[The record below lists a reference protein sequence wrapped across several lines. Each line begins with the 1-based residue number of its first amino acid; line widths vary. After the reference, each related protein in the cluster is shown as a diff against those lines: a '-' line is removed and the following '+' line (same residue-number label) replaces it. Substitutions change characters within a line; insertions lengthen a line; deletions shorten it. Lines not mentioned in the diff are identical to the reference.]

1 MKDDQHTPQSSS
13 VNTHTNSTITER
25 LDRFFDELHRIDVA
39 YADYSRRIGVS
50 DSVMYVLD
58 YLYDHDG
65 ASQRDI
71 CNYTMIPRQ
80 TINNI
85 ISSLAEQDYISLSE
99 SKGDRRVK
107 LVHLTES
114 GRRYCNA
121 LVTPERAAEYR
132 AMSEL
137 APQLRDAMIQGME
150 IFGAEFRNQLR
161 IARI

>member
-13 VNTHTNSTITER
+13 VSTTINSTITER

-39 YADYSRRIGVS
+39 YADYGRRIGVS

-80 TINNI
+80 TINNVI
-85 ISSLAEQDYISLSE
+85 LSLAKQGYVNLYDST
-99 SKGDRRVK
+99 GDRRVK
-107 LVHLTES
+107 LVRLTES

-121 LVTPERAAEYR
+121 LIAPERTAEYR

-137 APQLRDAMIQGME
+137 APELRDAMIQGME

-161 IARI
+161 TVRI